1 MPIEVRELVIRAI
14 AEGAAAERDEEQAP
28 VFDADARAL
37 LVRDCVAE
45 VMRQLRRAQEP

>member
-14 AEGAAAERDEEQAP
+14 AEGGAERDDDQAP

-37 LVRDCVAE
+37 IVRDCVAE